1 MKIITANKVRSRYMT
16 LLMNYLTSQEED
28 IALISSNVA
37 NMPFVED
44 GEEGILEISVKVSKK
59 DYDYAS
65 QSHYIANEICR
76 DIGYIVRDYNYKII
90 SEDKRPKQFKWS
102 TQL

>member
-59 DYDYAS
+59 DYDYAM
-65 QSHYIANEICR
+65 QERTDYQAHLVEKTEKEKVKAEEKAKKIAKQNE
-76 DIGYIVRDYNYKII
+76 KK
-90 SEDKRPKQFKWS
+90 EKK
-102 TQL
+102 

>member
-28 IALISSNVA
+28 IALVSSNVA

-59 DYDYAS
+59 DYDYAM
-65 QSHYIANEICR
+65 QERTDYQTHLVEKAEKEKIKAEEKAKKIAKQNE
-76 DIGYIVRDYNYKII
+76 KK
-90 SEDKRPKQFKWS
+90 EKK
-102 TQL
+102 

>member
-1 MKIITANKVRSRYMT
+1 MKIIPANKVRSRYMT
-16 LLMNYLTSQEED
+16 LLMNYLASQEED

-59 DYDYAS
+59 DYDYAM
-65 QSHYIANEICR
+65 QERTDYQAHLVEKAEKEKVKAEEKAKKIAKQNE
-76 DIGYIVRDYNYKII
+76 KK
-90 SEDKRPKQFKWS
+90 EKK
-102 TQL
+102 